1 MYVYEECVYVYVE
14 YGVCVCVV
22 YGVFVFSEG
31 AVETAMKDAFL
42 TLCS

>member
-1 MYVYEECVYVYVE
+1 MCVYSVCMCMWSM
-14 YGVCVCVV
+14 VCVCVV
-22 YGVFVFSEG
+22 YGVCVYLFSEG